1 MLIELGCRFFLFD
14 WISIVTVHKSRT
26 YEWEQDKTINV
37 TAWPPLIDFD
47 RCLTHGFKVDP
58 FFVDNDILV
67 NENVFHWFSKFE
79 GDFKVK
85 EIWGFYSIE
94 VKQTNSIGRQS
105 KPMKNKVAPI
115 SFSCFFWLK
124 LPIDKKKLDG
134 KMFLRGF
141 LFFFVDRRKM

>member
-1 MLIELGCRFFLFD
+1 
-14 WISIVTVHKSRT
+14 
-26 YEWEQDKTINV
+26 
-37 TAWPPLIDFD
+37 
-47 RCLTHGFKVDP
+47 
-58 FFVDNDILV
+58 
-67 NENVFHWFSKFE
+67 
-79 GDFKVK
+79 VK